1 MGWFGRNP
9 IPPFVFDTYCD
20 WNGGKSIEAKRC
32 DDIEQQLAEHC
43 LIANV
48 SRHDL
53 FDVEYYLVEFTKDYG
68 GGLYPT
74 CGKIAKALDIPNEW
88 VNLYTCECNGM
99 TVYAVKE
106 KELNRKYEN
115 CDGRLEWVEPFDFNK
130 AVNSSKPNSRIKK
143 QLEYCRR
150 VVSCYKDKGII
161 LIDCS
166 LSAKCVADG
175 LGICEESV
183 IDASCT
189 LKESGITHIII
200 IEDD

>member
-1 MGWFGRNP
+1 MSFDYYFD
-9 IPPFVFDTYCD
+9 IPWGLRQMDLICS
-20 WNGGKSIEAKRC
+20 GESIYNKRC
-32 DDIEQQLAEHC
+32 RDIQEQLAEYD
-43 LIANV
+43 LIATV

-53 FDVEYYLVEFTKDYG
+53 FDVDYYLIEFNNNGYG
-68 GGLYPT
+68 GGKYPS
-74 CGKIAKALDIPNEW
+74 CGNIAEALDIPNEW
-88 VNLYTCECNGM
+88 VNLYTCECNGK

-106 KELNRKYEN
+106 EELNRKHKN

-200 IEDD
+200 IEEE